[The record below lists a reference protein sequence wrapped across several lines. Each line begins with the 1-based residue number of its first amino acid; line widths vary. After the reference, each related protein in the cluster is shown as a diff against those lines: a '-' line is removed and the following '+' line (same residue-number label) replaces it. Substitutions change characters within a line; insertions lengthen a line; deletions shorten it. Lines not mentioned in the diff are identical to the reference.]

1 MDRRSEH
8 KNYMLP
14 GIYHITVKAAETLR
28 SPFGVVVGNIDKP
41 DGDPDAPRVALS
53 PVGQMVEQELLHSI
67 AAYYPMVEVQDYV
80 VMPEHMHFIVVVTKL
95 IANRQGRTAHLGQVI
110 AGFKLGCN
118 RRWWKMT
125 GQQLMRPEEEAWQ
138 EEPAGTAEGG
148 TAEGRHTEPAGTGAG
163 RFRRQGPH
171 HIATLPSLFME
182 GYCDVMPVDAA
193 QLQQQRAYIKG
204 NPRSRLMRTSNREWL
219 QPKRGG
225 VDTALTLPALRGYL
239 LRECAPSQATAEA
252 FALIEGR
259 LLLKTKPGGTAGTTR
274 SDEPGG
280 TAGSTGSDEPG
291 GTAGNTRSG
300 EPGGGTAGNTGS
312 DEPGGTAGNTR
323 SDEPGGTAGSTGSD
337 EPGGNAGSTGRIM
350 IACDTYGDRKL
361 LERKTLPVVC
371 HRKDLKMLAKQQA
384 RCLEEAGRGAVLVSP
399 RIAKGEQ
406 AIMDEAAQRG
416 FPVVLVSDN
425 GFPEV
430 YHPSAERIDR
440 CADGR
445 LLIVT
450 PWRYHYR
457 RSEEGITVMECK
469 TMNCLAQALCHR
481 RDDWWKE

>member
-259 LLLKTKPGGTAGTTR
+259 LLLKTKPGGTAG
-274 SDEPGG
+274 
-280 TAGSTGSDEPG
+280 
-291 GTAGNTRSG
+291 
-300 EPGGGTAGNTGS
+300 
-312 DEPGGTAGNTR
+312 NTR